1 MQKPFNLFVYGT
13 LMNPLVFRAVL
24 GKRLVTMAGDAD
36 AVDSFLARDAVLDG
50 YKKISPD
57 NTYNYAVPDPHSRI
71 RGYIIG
77 PMPGSA
83 MSQLMKFEGR
93 NYSRRT
99 LRVHSKKGYEQAI
112 AFVGNLGRM
121 EHSFGYPFRDP
132 LKQEI
137 LLRQKIETALL
148 EAERE
153 QLHTDESVARRA
165 LGELHGATIR
175 DLVRRHFEAGGISD
189 YAIRRAIRA
198 TTPRDFSAVMAD
210 PNARAFAPRYLR
222 MVVRQVVFNQ
232 VEDRIRQDFRYELD
246 QMNTDRRCYDRAISS
261 LTALRVLNGASSL
274 MDVLSTD
281 CMADLDRST
290 AVPALSSTGVPPM
303 ISAPPAASR
312 LIDYIRWAVV
322 AADAVYEPALVR
334 RELTEI
340 RSHTQGGFIPLGAEL
355 EFSNIG
361 HNVIRDPHAETF
373 RDPMYDGFLYFRDF
387 ALDVLTWKLGGHIDD
402 HHEKASTRSR
412 RGFFETALGSL
423 SLEPNLSMPITVD
436 PWQLNQ
442 FVHQTMRFYEIAPHS
457 LHISLQLRSQHKP
470 GQGRLLPLY
479 AMKCLLAI
487 AGDPGSD
494 AAGQLRIRRITAEE
508 IGRVEPSP
516 NLLFCDISRRHSADM
531 GEGLASLSPSATG
544 RYVQQY
550 KFLRLSPQINY
561 EPLAVA
567 LKGLQMSLRPGSF
580 MTPQQYKASRQHRE
594 RFHAIMDWAANP
606 TPISQP
612 EIYAFLGHIYDGLA
626 SEHHGKPAYGD
637 AYISWTMDRLR
648 EAIGAFN
655 ATVSPQGVHG

>member
-36 AVDSFLARDAVLDG
+36 GGDSFLARDAVLDG

-57 NTYNYAVPDPHSRI
+57 STYNYAVPEPHSRI

-77 PMPGSA
+77 PLPGSA
-83 MSQLMKFEGR
+83 MEQLRKFEGR

-99 LRVHSKKGYEQAI
+99 LRVHSKKGYEQVI
-112 AFVGNLGRM
+112 AFVGNLQRM

-137 LLRQKIETALL
+137 LLRQKIEAALL

-189 YAIRRAIRA
+189 YAINRSIKSA
-198 TTPRDFSAVMAD
+198 TPRDYSRVMSD
-210 PNARAFAPRYLR
+210 PQATPFVPNYLR
-222 MVVRQVVFNQ
+222 MVVRQVIFNQ
-232 VEDRIRQDFRYELD
+232 VEERIRQDFRYELD
-246 QMNTDRRCYDRAISS
+246 QMNTDRRCYERAISS
-261 LTALRVLNGASSL
+261 LTALRMLNTSSAL
-274 MDVLSTD
+274 LDTLCAD
-281 CMADLDRST
+281 CLAEFG
-290 AVPALSSTGVPPM
+290 STGF
-303 ISAPPAASR
+303 PAGAADQPGKAGLPK
-312 LIDYIRWAVV
+312 LIDYVHWAIV
-322 AADAVYEPALVR
+322 AADAVFEPTLAR
-334 RELTEI
+334 RELAEI
-340 RSHTQGGFIPLGAEL
+340 RANTQGGFIPLGAEL
-355 EFSNIG
+355 EFSNTG
-361 HNVIRDPHAETF
+361 HDVIRDPHAERS
-373 RDPMYDGFLYFRDF
+373 RDAQYDGFLYFRDF

-402 HHEKASTRSR
+402 HHEKASTRPR

-442 FVHQTMRFYEIAPHS
+442 FIHQTMRFYDIVPHS
-457 LHISLQLRSQHKP
+457 VHISLQLRSQHKP
-470 GQGRLLPLY
+470 HSSRLLPLY
-479 AMKCLLAI
+479 AIKCLLAI
-487 AGDPGSD
+487 AGDPGPD
-494 AAGQLRIRRITAEE
+494 ASGQIKIRRISAEE
-508 IGRVEPSP
+508 IVRVEPAP
-516 NLLFCDISRRHSADM
+516 NLLFCEISKRHSADL
-531 GEGLASLSPSATG
+531 GEDLASRGPNATG

-561 EPLAVA
+561 EALAVA

-580 MTPQQYKASRQHRE
+580 LTPTQYRASRQHRE
-594 RFHAIMDWAANP
+594 MFHAIMDWSAKP

-612 EIYAFLGHIYDGLA
+612 EVYAFLGHIYDGLA
-626 SEHHGKPAYGD
+626 SEHQGRPVYTEAYMT
-637 AYISWTMDRLR
+637 WVMDRLR
-648 EAIGAFN
+648 EPLAAFN
-655 ATVSPQGVHG
+655 ASVSPQGVRG